1 MELYK
6 ELAGLRCFTREDMI
20 RLCGSENSA
29 DWYIRDYLK
38 KGYIE
43 RIRRNLYAVI
53 SLETSQPIP
62 TRFQIASRAEE
73 DACLVYHSAFE
84 YYGYAN
90 QVFYDI
96 YFASGKKVRSFE
108 YDGVSYHPVL
118 RRMTGMQI
126 SAAADVRATSIEQTV
141 VDCIDD
147 LEKAGGLEE
156 MLRCLALIPALN
168 EDRLLEALEN
178 YGQGKLYQRA
188 GYLLEAFRP
197 GFNLSEVFFGI
208 CEQCSSASKAYFS
221 EREQDFIY
229 HKRWKL
235 YAPKDLQAYINK
247 GVTDYDAI

>member
-6 ELAGLRCFTREDMI
+6 ELAGLRCFTREDLI
-20 RLCGSENSA
+20 NLCGSESSA
-29 DWYIRDYLK
+29 DWHIRDYLK

-43 RIRRNLYAVI
+43 RVRRNLYAVI

-62 TRFQIASRAEE
+62 TRFQIASHVEN

-96 YFASGKKVRSFE
+96 YFSSEKKVRPFE

-118 RRMTGMQI
+118 RKMAGLQVN
-126 SAAADVRATSIEQTV
+126 AAADARATSIEQTV

-156 MLRCLALIPALN
+156 LLRCLALVPVLN
-168 EDRLLEALEN
+168 EEGLLGALHYYE
-178 YGQGKLYQRA
+178 QGKLYQRT
-188 GYLLEAFRP
+188 GYLLEAFRQEL
-197 GFNLSEVFFGI
+197 NLSNAFFQA
-208 CEQCSSASKAYFS
+208 CEKNSSASKAYFS
-221 EREQDFIY
+221 ERGQDFVY
-229 HKRWKL
+229 HERWKL
-235 YAPKDLQAYINK
+235 YAPKNLQAYINK
-247 GVTDYDAI
+247 GVLDYDAV